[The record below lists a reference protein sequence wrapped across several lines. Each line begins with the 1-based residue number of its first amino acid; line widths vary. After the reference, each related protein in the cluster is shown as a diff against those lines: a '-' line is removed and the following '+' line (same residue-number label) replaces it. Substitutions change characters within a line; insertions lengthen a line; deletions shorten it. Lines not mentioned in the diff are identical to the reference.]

1 MDAQDARELLLALKG
16 VTEHDHFGKAAYRG
30 ITSNSKPSKI
40 FLTLWIEEQRAV
52 LMLDAE
58 QQSDLHARHPE
69 VFFPVPNK
77 WGEKGATFVELGKC
91 SARLF
96 ILGVNV
102 AMRLAGCVQ
111 QD

>member
-30 ITSNSKPSKI
+30 ITAKGKPSKI

-52 LMLDAE
+52 LMLDMERQA
-58 QQSDLHARHPE
+58 DLHARQPV

-77 WGEKGATFVELGKC
+77 WGAKGATFVELAKC
-91 SARLF
+91 NERLF
-96 ILGVNV
+96 RAGLRLT
-102 AMRLAGCVQ
+102 MELAGCV
-111 QD
+111 